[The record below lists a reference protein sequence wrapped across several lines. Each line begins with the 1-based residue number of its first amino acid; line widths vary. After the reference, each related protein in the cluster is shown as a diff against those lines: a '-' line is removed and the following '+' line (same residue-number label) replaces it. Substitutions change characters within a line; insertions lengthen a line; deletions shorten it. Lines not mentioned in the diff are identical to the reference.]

1 MTAGISRSPTSTSGT
16 CRPSPLPT
24 LAPPPHSDE
33 EHRYPF
39 AGGPN
44 ARVTLRIATIDGGG
58 VVEVDLGAA
67 EDDYLARVVPEASGS
82 WLVAVLPRDQRSLRW
97 LRVQPDGRATE
108 LWTEQSEPWLN
119 VDQHT
124 RALADGSI
132 LRSTER
138 TGFRH
143 LELRAPNGELL
154 AS

>member
-1 MTAGISRSPTSTSGT
+1 M
-16 CRPSPLPT
+16 
-24 LAPPPHSDE
+24 
-33 EHRYPF
+33 
-39 AGGPN
+39 
-44 ARVTLRIATIDGGG
+44 
-58 VVEVDLGAA
+58 EVDLGAA
-67 EDDYLARVVPEASGS
+67 EDDYLARVVPEAGGS

-138 TGFRH
+138 PASVTWSCERQMASCMRQLTEGDWVVTEVVHVDEARREVLFIGTADGPTERH
-143 LELRAPNGELL
+143 LYAVSRDAAAPN
-154 AS
+154 ATRNA